1 MKIGRILLTALILI
15 SFFCGCTKN
24 EIAPIYPNYSPEKEV
39 NNVVM
44 TAERISE
51 HRYRLFI
58 ENTSDELLYVDS
70 TFALYTEDGKP
81 VPLARD
87 LLRASEVDESESF
100 AEQHPLRKMTYTSTF
115 PLSQPSNY
123 SYTRSYGVTLSLL
136 YGKLKPGNYRIV
148 KQLVDGYYDN
158 ETTPLDQYISAPIT
172 ITETMSDCDYEAAF
186 LEYPDML
193 WAGTSIED
201 LKATASNATPVGLT
215 LTIEHIGDTVWCPNT
230 VNGRFV
236 IFEDVEGEWLPVR
249 PKIIPTAWGLV
260 GSSEITAD
268 APFTTELL
276 WEQRYGRLS
285 PGTYLLAVECYR
297 HEGNMQIQDLVTAE
311 FEVPKE

>member
-1 MKIGRILLTALILI
+1 MKIGKILLTALILI
-15 SFFCGCTKN
+15 SLFCGCAKN

-39 NNVVM
+39 SNVVM

-51 HRYRLFI
+51 HRYQLFI
-58 ENTSDELLYVDS
+58 ENNSGEELFVDT
-70 TFALYTEDGKP
+70 TFALYTADGEP

-87 LLRASEVDESESF
+87 LLRTSKIEESPNFE
-100 AEQHPLRKMTYTSTF
+100 EQHPLRKLTYKSALT
-115 PLSQPSNY
+115 LSKPSNY

-158 ETTPLDQYISAPIT
+158 ETIPLDQYISAPIT

-201 LKATASNATPVGLT
+201 LKATASNATPAGLT
-215 LTIEHIGDTVWCPNT
+215 LTIEHIGDTLWCPNT

-249 PKIIPTAWGLV
+249 HKLMPTAWGLA
-260 GSSEITAD
+260 GSAEITANT
-268 APFTTELL
+268 PFTTEVV
-276 WEQRYGRLS
+276 WEQTYGALS
-285 PGTYLLAVECYR
+285 PGKYLLAVECYR
-297 HEGNMQIQDLVTAE
+297 FEDKMQIQDLVTAE
-311 FEVPKE
+311 FEVPRK